1 MASVMAIGSEVF
13 GSCVEG
19 IFASVEI
26 EDRDAWLFCEWRYVS
41 FIRGGKAAQDL
52 RWRWLMV
59 PGIGCRL
66 GCLRVIEEIKSPC
79 GCRGFG

>member
-26 EDRDAWLFCEWRYVS
+26 EDRYAWFFCEWRYVS
-41 FIRGGKAAQDL
+41 FIRGRKSSS
-52 RWRWLMV
+52 
-59 PGIGCRL
+59 RL
-66 GCLRVIEEIKSPC
+66 AVEVADGARYWVS
-79 GCRGFG
+79 FWAV

>member
-1 MASVMAIGSEVF
+1 MASVMAIGGEVF
-13 GSCVEG
+13 GRCVEG

-59 PGIGCRL
+59 PGIGCR
-66 GCLRVIEEIKSPC
+66 
-79 GCRGFG
+79 FGLFEGD

>member
-1 MASVMAIGSEVF
+1 MVSVMATESEVF

-26 EDRDAWLFCEWRYVS
+26 ENRGAWLFCEWRYVS
-41 FIRGGKAAQDL
+41 FIRGGKSAQNL

-59 PGIGCRL
+59 PGIGR
-66 GCLRVIEEIKSPC
+66 R
-79 GCRGFG
+79 FGLFKGD